1 MLSNSPQH
9 PHDEDNSWKAKVV
22 FLVGSL
28 LLMMVLLSLNGCGT
42 IKYVDRW
49 NTEYRDTTIYQR
61 EVKDSLIYVPI
72 PLESNQAIVEI
83 GDTSRL
89 ETSVAKS
96 VAYIDEKGRICH
108 TLENK
113 REKLPALVPVTS
125 TIINHKVTS
134 NSTHTITNVQWR
146 DKPLT
151 WWQSLKI
158 RSFWYLCA
166 AVVLLLCY
174 IFRKPLLALLKLIFK
189 L

>member
-1 MLSNSPQH
+1 MSSAARKRRLPEPWQKWSIFFLTGLLFAMLLTSCS
-9 PHDEDNSWKAKVV
+9 
-22 FLVGSL
+22 
-28 LLMMVLLSLNGCGT
+28 T
-42 IKYVDRW
+42 IKNVDRQ
-49 NTEYRDTTIYQR
+49 NTEYRDTTTYKKN
-61 EVKDSLIYVPI
+61 VKDSLIYVPI
-72 PLESNQAIVEI
+72 PLEKNQAIVEI

-96 VAYIDEKGRICH
+96 EAYINANGRLCH

-125 TIINHKVTS
+125 TIITHGVTS
-134 NSTHTITNVQWR
+134 NSTHTITNVRWR

-158 RSFWYLCA
+158 RAFWGLLV
-166 AVVLLLCY
+166 AVVLLLLWT
-174 IFRKPLLALLKLIFK
+174 FRKPLLKLVK

>member
-1 MLSNSPQH
+1 MLSNSPQY
-9 PHDEDNSWKAKVV
+9 PQDEDNSWKVRVV
-22 FLVGSL
+22 LSVGSL
-28 LLMMVLLSLNGCGT
+28 LLTMVLLSLNGCGT

-49 NTEYRDTTIYQR
+49 NTEYRDSTIYQR

-96 VAYIDEKGRICH
+96 VAYINEKGRICH

-113 REKLPALVPVTS
+113 REKLPVLVPVTS
-125 TIINHKVTS
+125 TIIHTGVTS
-134 NSTHTITNVQWR
+134 NATQTLTKIEYR

-151 WWQSLKI
+151 WWQNLRI
-158 RSFWYLCA
+158 RAFWGLLV
-166 AVVLLLCY
+166 AVVLLLLWT
-174 IFRKPLLALLKLIFK
+174 FRKPLLKLIR